1 MDSTVQ
7 QGPVT
12 TVSRPAQ
19 PRLQRNALN
28 LFETLASTLANMAP
42 AEGIF
47 VALAVAVA
55 FMGTIAPW
63 AFLLAMVGIFASANT
78 MGEFSRTRP
87 SAGSFVSFIANGIQG
102 YFPRAALFVSSTS
115 FILLMLGY
123 IISTAAAVAFLGYWL
138 QLCLQLWLHISL
150 PAWSWAVIAVV
161 ALLIASPLLL
171 RSVVVPTIWS
181 FVLFAIEAV
190 ALLFMAIALLFI
202 AHNHLTVPFT
212 SVGGSPGGFSGLAL
226 AFPIAV
232 LGFVGWDNS
241 GPLSEET
248 KHPRRTISIT
258 VFVSVLV
265 IGLIYF
271 LSSYSMV
278 VGYAAMH
285 AKDPMGALVNDQSP
299 VNSPYI
305 VAAQHYMPWFLGVLT
320 VIGVTSSAGYYIA
333 SAVSQ
338 TRIIFN
344 SGREGILPF
353 FFARVARGRTP
364 VPYVSVATY
373 LILSFAL
380 IVLPALWL
388 SATDVFTDE
397 SIIGTVP
404 VALIYLLANV
414 ALPFYFWKYQRSQ
427 FNWFRHV
434 VVPLIGVA
442 VLVLPI
448 ASFFVPSNPPAF
460 VWIFVGLLAVSAA
473 WGLYVLLRHKESVH
487 TLGTVVAD
495 EWTVETEPPA
505 EDSAVIS

>member
-1 MDSTVQ
+1 MDSTIQ
-7 QGPVT
+7 QGPVPA
-12 TVSRPAQ
+12 VSTPSQ

-28 LFETLASTLANMAP
+28 LFETIAATLANMAP

-47 VALAVAVA
+47 VALAVAVG
-55 FMGTIAPW
+55 FMGSVAPW

-102 YFPRAALFVSSTS
+102 YFPRAALFVSSAC
-115 FILLMLGY
+115 FVVLMLGY

-138 QLCLQLWLHISL
+138 QLCLQIWLHISL
-150 PAWSWAVIAVV
+150 PGWSWAVIATV
-161 ALLIASPLLL
+161 ALLIAAPLLL
-171 RSVVVPTIWS
+171 RSVVIPTIWS
-181 FVLFAIEAV
+181 FVLFMIEAV

-212 SVGGSPGGFSGLAL
+212 NMGGVNVAPGGFSGLVL

-248 KHPRRTISIT
+248 KHPRRSIAIT
-258 VFVSVLV
+258 VFVSVLI

-271 LSSYSMV
+271 LSSYAMV

-285 AKDPMGALVNDQSP
+285 PTNPMDALLNDQSTT
-299 VNSPYI
+299 NSPFLAITQY
-305 VAAQHYMPWFLGVLT
+305 YMPWFLVVLA

-344 SGREGILPF
+344 SGREGLFPR
-353 FFARVARGRTP
+353 FFARVARGRIP
-364 VPYVSVATY
+364 VPYVSVLTY
-373 LILSFAL
+373 VILSLAL
-380 IVLPALWL
+380 IIVPAIWL
-388 SATDVFTDE
+388 SATGVFVDE

-404 VALIYLLANV
+404 IALVYLLANI

-427 FNWFRHV
+427 FNWFRHL

-442 VLVLPI
+442 VLILPI
-448 ASFFVPSNPPAF
+448 SSFFLPSSQNPPAF
-460 VWIFVGLLAVSAA
+460 FWIFFGLLAASGL
-473 WGLYVLLRHKESVH
+473 WGLYVVLRHKEAVQ
-487 TLGTVVAD
+487 TLGTMVAD
-495 EWTVETEPPA
+495 E
-505 EDSAVIS
+505 